1 MANTSIELSKRP
13 AEIED
18 FLRIRY
24 WRYVKEMGAEP
35 ENDSGLEQD
44 HHDLNGNC
52 HYIII
57 KKDDE
62 VIGGCRLID
71 RRMTQLPIENFISMD
86 NLKNLPENSA
96 EISRYTLSRNCQLSR
111 LDKINLQREL
121 NEFIACLGDELGINS
136 FVANIRYSCLL
147 WQNKKIG
154 SVVMTKIGN
163 PNFHD
168 GAGKLVPIIL
178 VKKTEPL

>member
-1 MANTSIELSKRP
+1 MRNISIELSKNP
-13 AEIED
+13 VEIKD

-24 WRYVKEMGAEP
+24 WRYVKEMGAEA

-44 HHDLNGNC
+44 VHDLNGNC

-57 KKDDE
+57 KKGDG

-86 NLKNLPENSA
+86 NLKNLPKNSA
-96 EISRYTLSRNCQLSR
+96 EISRYTLSRNCKLSR
-111 LDKINLQREL
+111 LDKINLQRKL
-121 NEFIACLGDELGINS
+121 NEFIACLGDELEINC
-136 FVANIRYSCLL
+136 FVANIRNSCLR
-147 WQNKKIG
+147 WQDKQISN
-154 SVVMTKIGN
+154 VEMTKIGN

-168 GAGKLVPIIL
+168 GVGKLIPIVLI
-178 VKKTEPL
+178 KKTKPL